1 MRMISGER
9 REGGGEI
16 SAPLLDS
23 GLMSFAAR
31 NVATSAQVEQF
42 LTSMRAQGFM
52 DELDRL
58 REQARHEFTL
68 EHTLALSATGVTFGL
83 SVAYVFWMIRSG
95 VLVGSLLS
103 ALPAWRVL
111 DPLPVLSR
119 ADGTTDEDDD
129 ESGDDDAATP
139 DPGANDPVRTL
150 RGY

>member
-58 REQARHEFTL
+58 RKQVRH
-68 EHTLALSATGVTFGL
+68 S
-83 SVAYVFWMIRSG
+83 W
-95 VLVGSLLS
+95 
-103 ALPAWRVL
+103 
-111 DPLPVLSR
+111 
-119 ADGTTDEDDD
+119 
-129 ESGDDDAATP
+129 
-139 DPGANDPVRTL
+139 
-150 RGY
+150 